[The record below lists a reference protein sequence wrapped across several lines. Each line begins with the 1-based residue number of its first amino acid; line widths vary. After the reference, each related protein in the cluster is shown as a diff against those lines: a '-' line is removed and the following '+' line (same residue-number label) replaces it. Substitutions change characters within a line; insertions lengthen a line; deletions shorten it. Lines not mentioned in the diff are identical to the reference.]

1 MVSSNQPSYLLD
13 HPPPLTSNLYIWV
26 VSSRVFLCYVH
37 ASVSSFLI
45 LQFTGKLFENCSCY
59 TGKIVVRDPP
69 SVSTNFF
76 FIFSFFILRFFS
88 RPGTEKET
96 KTKKFVNYGK
106 MSGIIDPPRH
116 VNVPT
121 GNFYAPSTAI
131 KTSFIF
137 NVAECSR
144 RVPKK
149 QWCLLNGSLKGTYT
163 IHVQQ
168 FVEMKWPSYKLTHWT
183 HFIELVRLFQLSRKI
198 SFFRSLFFVAQ
209 NIHITYVL
217 FHITVKS

>member
-1 MVSSNQPSYLLD
+1 
-13 HPPPLTSNLYIWV
+13 
-26 VSSRVFLCYVH
+26 
-37 ASVSSFLI
+37 
-45 LQFTGKLFENCSCY
+45 
-59 TGKIVVRDPP
+59 
-69 SVSTNFF
+69 
-76 FIFSFFILRFFS
+76 
-88 RPGTEKET
+88 
-96 KTKKFVNYGK
+96 

-163 IHVQQ
+163 IHVLQ
-168 FVEMKWPSYKLTHWT
+168 FVEMKWPSYKSTHWT
-183 HFIELVRLFQLSRKI
+183 HFIELVQLFQLSRKI
-198 SFFRSLFFVAQ
+198 SFFRSLFFVIVISYNRKIIKRKIRDWKEISAHAWQEYIFGYNYFYRKVTNYSKSRCWNKYKRRQ
-209 NIHITYVL
+209 NGKYKSETYL
-217 FHITVKS
+217 SSYSSI